1 MILVLTPYL
10 QIHRKSKESKEIDF
24 AIPHWFAF
32 FFPTGTQK
40 SELMFRNREE

>member
-24 AIPHWFAF
+24 AIPHWFAY
-32 FFPTGTQK
+32 FFPHRHTEKWTDVSK
-40 SELMFRNREE
+40 